1 MINQD
6 DDSKKPVD
14 QAHVNAI
21 AALTTFISKYE
32 PATIETADTFFTTNE
47 ISDAIAEHT
56 GKVLFAEEIYQV
68 MSQMQFQYEPLNG
81 LEFFWLLRKE

>member
-6 DDSKKPVD
+6 EEPKKPVD

-32 PATIETADTFFTTNE
+32 PASISTADTFFTTSE

-56 GKVLFAEEIYQV
+56 GKVIGAEEIYQV
-68 MSQMQFQYEPLNG
+68 MSQMQFQYEALNG
-81 LEFFWLLRKE
+81 LEFYWLLRKE